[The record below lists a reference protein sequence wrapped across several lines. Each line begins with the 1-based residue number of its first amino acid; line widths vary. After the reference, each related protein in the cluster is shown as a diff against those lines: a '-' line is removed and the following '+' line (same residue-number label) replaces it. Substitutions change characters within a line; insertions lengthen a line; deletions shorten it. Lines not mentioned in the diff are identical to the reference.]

1 MALTSSFVELLRLKS
16 KFGIFGLTS
25 FFFFFNWE
33 TYLFICLK
41 FEELYINKED
51 NKTNKLTKK

>member
-25 FFFFFNWE
+25 FFFNWE

-41 FEELYINKED
+41 FEELYINKEV